1 MKMGDEVGGCWMLSY
16 FAGRDSMR
24 CILYGFY
31 DDILLF
37 VFDALAKEALL
48 IALSD

>member
-1 MKMGDEVGGCWMLSY
+1 MKMGYDVGGCWMLSY

-24 CILYGFY
+24 YILCCFY

-37 VFDALAKEALL
+37 IFDALAKEAL